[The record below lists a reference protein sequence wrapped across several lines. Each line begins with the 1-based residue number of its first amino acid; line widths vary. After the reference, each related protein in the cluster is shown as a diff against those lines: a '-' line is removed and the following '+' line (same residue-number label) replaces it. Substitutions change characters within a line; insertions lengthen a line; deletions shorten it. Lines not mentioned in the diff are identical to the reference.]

1 MNYYTPSPKNNFYN
15 PKHNSVSFQTNK
27 EVKNSFLKKGSL
39 YKPHSTLNV
48 LSNTQYNDNISNMN
62 RQLSNISFNDKQILN
77 ISKVKVVSD
86 NVSIRESFKF
96 NNITNQNNCLT
107 IINNESLH
115 FIAPIKTYNESNF
128 IQNEELRNDNIKLK
142 ENVKF
147 LLNQIKKY
155 QKIGFSIETD
165 NESNLVKEL
174 REEIIVLRQYITEY
188 ENKLKKIEEN
198 YTNILRENLYIKNNL
213 NKKKFFEYLEEE
225 NNINFNLFSN
235 KNQESINNNIINSIH
250 KNYKKHHSLSQGE
263 EVFKFSKNISK
274 KPLTRGSSST
284 FIKKSLFN
292 NNNISNNIK
301 LSNSNEIDL
310 RNSNLKLN
318 KFNKTNNITQRYLY
332 SNNNINNIPIISSEP
347 EIIFKISNNNNN
359 LSKGPKYKNL
369 IFYYDIISNKYNSK
383 NYLEGS
389 SLFNL
394 AFNITE
400 NHSNDIGLSI
410 SNGYLIITG
419 KKTDQFFFYNS
430 KDNLMYNLCN
440 LNHNHCKGSLIK
452 INNNTLLCLSG
463 MTSIFVEMYNIKE
476 NKWNDISKMNRPHS
490 ESSYIVINNILYS
503 FFFFYY
509 ELNRYIDF
517 VESFNLNKLKD
528 KNEKWKKIKLT
539 NDINIKGHGIFILN
553 NNNCNSDIH
562 KLIIVGGSNSIIIN
576 TGYIEIDIND
586 KNKEIIQ
593 CKWDNYNFCRNSL
606 KKGLNCEDEKKI
618 IFSSSFYTYFDK
630 NLNHFYSFNFDN
642 ELNCHIIYHNDL
654 KHEIKKNTLKL

>member
-1 MNYYTPSPKNNFYN
+1 MNYYTSSPKNNFYI
-15 PKHNSVSFQTNK
+15 PKNNGVSFQTNK
-27 EVKNSFLKKGSL
+27 EVKNCFLKKGFL
-39 YKPHSTLNV
+39 YKPNSTLNV
-48 LSNTQYNDNISNMN
+48 LTNTQYNDNISNMN

-77 ISKVKVVSD
+77 ISKTKIISD
-86 NVSIRESFKF
+86 NDSIRESLKFK
-96 NNITNQNNCLT
+96 NIINQNNYLK
-107 IINNESLH
+107 IINNESIN
-115 FIAPIKTYNESNF
+115 FIAPRKIYNESNY

-155 QKIGFSIETD
+155 QKMGFSIETD
-165 NESNLVKEL
+165 NESNLVQEL
-174 REEIIVLRQYITEY
+174 REEIVLLRQYITEY
-188 ENKLKKIEEN
+188 ENKLKKIEDS
-198 YTNILRENLYIKNNL
+198 YANIVRENLYFRNNI
-213 NKKKFFEYLEEE
+213 NKSKFFEYLEEE
-225 NNINFNLFSN
+225 NVINFNLLSN
-235 KNQESINNNIINSIH
+235 KIDEKLNNNTIH

-369 IFYYDIISNKYNSK
+369 IFYYDISTNKYNSK

-490 ESSYIVINNILYS
+490 ESSYVIINNILYS
-503 FFFFYY
+503 FFGFDY

-517 VESFNLNKLKD
+517 IEYFNLNKLKD
-528 KNEKWKKIKLT
+528 KNEKWKKIKVS
-539 NDINIKGHGIFILN
+539 NEINIKGHGIFILN
-553 NNNCNSDIH
+553 NNNHNSDNH
-562 KLIIVGGSNSIIIN
+562 KLIIVGGSNSIIVN
-576 TGYIEIDIND
+576 TGYIEIDING
-586 KNKEIIQ
+586 KNTESIQ
-593 CKWDNYNFCRNSL
+593 VKWENYNFYKNSL
-606 KKGLNCEDEKKI
+606 KKGLNNEDEKKI
-618 IFSSSFYTYFDK
+618 IFSSSFYSYFDK
-630 NLNHFYSFNFDN
+630 NLNQFYSFNFDN
-642 ELNCHIIYHNDL
+642 ELNCHIISHNDL

>member
-1 MNYYTPSPKNNFYN
+1 MNYYTSSPKNNFYI
-15 PKHNSVSFQTNK
+15 PKNNGVSFQTNK
-27 EVKNSFLKKGSL
+27 EVKNCFLKKGFL
-39 YKPHSTLNV
+39 YKPNSTLNV
-48 LSNTQYNDNISNMN
+48 LTNTQYYDNISNMN

-77 ISKVKVVSD
+77 ISKTKIISD
-86 NVSIRESFKF
+86 NDSIRESLKFK
-96 NNITNQNNCLT
+96 NIINQNNYLK
-107 IINNESLH
+107 IINNESIN
-115 FIAPIKTYNESNF
+115 FIAPRKIYNESNY

-155 QKIGFSIETD
+155 QKMGFSIETD
-165 NESNLVKEL
+165 NESNLVQEL
-174 REEIIVLRQYITEY
+174 REEIVLLRQYITEY
-188 ENKLKKIEEN
+188 ENKLKKIEDS
-198 YTNILRENLYIKNNL
+198 YANIVRENLYFRNNI
-213 NKKKFFEYLEEE
+213 NKSKFFEYLEEE
-225 NNINFNLFSN
+225 NVINFNLLSN
-235 KNQESINNNIINSIH
+235 KIDEKLNNNTIH

-263 EVFKFSKNISK
+263 EVFKLSKNIKK
-274 KPLTRGSSST
+274 KPLIRGLSST

-292 NNNISNNIK
+292 NNNITNNVI

-310 RNSNLKLN
+310 NYSNTNLININ
-318 KFNKTNNITQRYLY
+318 KKNNISQRYLY
-332 SNNNINNIPIISSEP
+332 SNNNLNNIPNISSEP

-369 IFYYDIISNKYNSK
+369 IFYYDISTNKYNSK

-490 ESSYIVINNILYS
+490 ESSYVIINNILYS
-503 FFFFYY
+503 FFGFDY

-517 VESFNLNKLKD
+517 IEYFNLNKLKD
-528 KNEKWKKIKLT
+528 KNEKWKKIKVS
-539 NDINIKGHGIFILN
+539 NEINIKGHGIFILN
-553 NNNCNSDIH
+553 NNNHNSDNH
-562 KLIIVGGSNSIIIN
+562 KLIIVGGSNSLIVN
-576 TGYIEIDIND
+576 TGYIEIDING
-586 KNKEIIQ
+586 KNTESIQ
-593 CKWDNYNFCRNSL
+593 VKWENYNFYKNSL
-606 KKGLNCEDEKKI
+606 KKGLNNEDEKKI
-618 IFSSSFYTYFDK
+618 IFSSSFYSYFDK
-630 NLNHFYSFNFDN
+630 NLNQFYSFNFDN
-642 ELNCHIIYHNDL
+642 ELNCHIISHNDL